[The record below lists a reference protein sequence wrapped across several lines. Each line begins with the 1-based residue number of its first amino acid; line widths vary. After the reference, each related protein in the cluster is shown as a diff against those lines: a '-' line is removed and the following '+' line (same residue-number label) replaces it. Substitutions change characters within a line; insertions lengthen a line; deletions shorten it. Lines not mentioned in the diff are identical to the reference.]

1 MEGKTRAWA
10 LLAKHLSEGLQ
21 DSDKVFNSSL
31 LLVLGY
37 NLRELECLGLNNRL
51 HSSELS
57 QLLVNNNRNH
67 QGPYL
72 ELNLLKLGL
81 ASAKIRVELSLP
93 YSVSRQLDLGNSSS
107 NPSLGSNSSRLLS
120 LGSNSKHPHSGSNR
134 RWVSSLNNCLVPNQL
149 NKRILCLAHKLK
161 EQVEASLELLQG
173 LEVLLELQ
181 DSKSVR
187 LPLTSH
193 LEPVY
198 SVQSQLDKDSL
209 EQQVVLPL
217 VSLAV
222 NCLVGLNNNSKAR
235 YLEVADLQLLK
246 NLSSVLNHLEQHS
259 HNQANHHSLEIF
271 LKDKVSLEVL
281 LRPPVCSALR
291 LLLPPSLEG
300 NQCSA
305 FLSKRAMLDPLPH
318 PL

>member
-31 LLVLGY
+31 LLVFVY
-37 NLRELECLGLNNRL
+37 NLRELEFLGVINNNNRL

-161 EQVEASLELLQG
+161 GQV
-173 LEVLLELQ
+173 
-181 DSKSVR
+181 
-187 LPLTSH
+187 
-193 LEPVY
+193 
-198 SVQSQLDKDSL
+198 
-209 EQQVVLPL
+209 
-217 VSLAV
+217 
-222 NCLVGLNNNSKAR
+222 
-235 YLEVADLQLLK
+235 
-246 NLSSVLNHLEQHS
+246 
-259 HNQANHHSLEIF
+259 
-271 LKDKVSLEVL
+271 
-281 LRPPVCSALR
+281 
-291 LLLPPSLEG
+291 
-300 NQCSA
+300 
-305 FLSKRAMLDPLPH
+305 
-318 PL
+318 